1 MITDGDI
8 RRILEKKVDIYSIKA
23 SDIMNNNPKVV
34 NINSLAADS
43 LNIMKKNNISQ
54 LLVVND
60 LKEYVGVVHFL
71 DLIKEGIN
79 G

>member
-1 MITDGDI
+1 
-8 RRILEKKVDIYSIKA
+8 
-23 SDIMNNNPKVV
+23 MNNNPKVV

-43 LNIMKKNNISQ
+43 LSIMKKNNISQ
-54 LLVVND
+54 LLVIND